1 MDNKMKKIKKG
12 NNTKNQANP
21 SAPAPQIRFKIQV
34 QSNTYKIFTI
44 KIIATFETSHEYEP
58 KQ

>member
-1 MDNKMKKIKKG
+1 MKKIKKG
-12 NNTKNQANP
+12 NNTKNQAKP

-34 QSNTYKIFTI
+34 QSKTYKILTI